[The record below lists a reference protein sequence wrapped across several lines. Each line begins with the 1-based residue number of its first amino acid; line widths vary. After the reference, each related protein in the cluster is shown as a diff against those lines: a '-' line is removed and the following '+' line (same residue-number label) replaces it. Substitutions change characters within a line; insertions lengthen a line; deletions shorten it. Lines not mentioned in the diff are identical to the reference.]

1 VGPELALVVVAVVV
15 LAAAEVVDPA
25 ALHVAAAAVLFAF
38 GIFRFVRPRA
48 HPRWTTMRVNGREL
62 TLWSFL
68 MSSAHGAGLIV
79 APVLIGIGSASAS
92 TDAEEHVHASAD
104 VASLA
109 ADGVGLAL
117 HVGAMVLVMGV
128 VAVLV
133 YDRLGVAVLRKAWLN
148 TDQLWAAAFIVAA
161 AIRPTLPS
169 PAAPNIFP
177 IALIGAASLSRLV
190 SITLL
195 GESSAHVMP
204 DWRSASIDA
213 RCSLSSESPWCLTAP
228 SSLRTKSTSASLAA
242 AI

>member
-1 VGPELALVVVAVVV
+1 MDVWPWVTLIALGAYHGLNPAMGWLFAVSRGMQERSRRAVVRSLLPIAIGHELALVVVAAVV
-15 LAAAEVVDPA
+15 LLAAEVVDPG

-109 ADGVGLAL
+109 ADGIGLAL

-148 TDQLWAAAFIVAA
+148 TDQLWAAAFVVAA
-161 AIRPTLPS
+161 AITL
-169 PAAPNIFP
+169 F
-177 IALIGAASLSRLV
+177 
-190 SITLL
+190 T
-195 GESSAHVMP
+195 
-204 DWRSASIDA
+204 
-213 RCSLSSESPWCLTAP
+213 
-228 SSLRTKSTSASLAA
+228 
-242 AI
+242 